1 MCTQN
6 LTNRFG
12 LLITCNNL
20 TSIVF
25 SNSSKLQSL
34 LFGLPDDLSIINDDL
49 ATLLSSAL
57 DSILLLEADDD
68 DDDVAAAISS
78 MRSVVILLMIICLF
92 VCLLYRY
99 VELSFV

>member
-1 MCTQN
+1 MESGSLDKICYIYDMH
-6 LTNRFG
+6 TNEFG
-12 LLITCNNL
+12 NYITYNNL

-34 LFGLPDDLSIINDDL
+34 LFGLPDDLSIINDDWVV
-49 ATLLSSAL
+49 ALSSSTL

-78 MRSVVILLMIICLF
+78 MRSVVILLIIVWF
-92 VCLLYRY
+92 VCL
-99 VELSFV
+99 